1 MPIRD
6 LLWACP
12 LCGAVGGLRADG
24 KLERCRGCA
33 TLFRRGTR
41 SIIEAVAPDGSVD
54 RRPAAA
60 WAARLPAEPPP
71 LEPGGSAGPPSTPGA
86 AAASEAETGG
96 AGERVRRR
104 DRALARFAQGD
115 EPIRRGRA
123 FLGFMERLG
132 PARPGVLTLTDDRL
146 LLRLD
151 DGEEHRW
158 PLERLAALQASS
170 ATIQVRPRGE
180 PIVSFAFPDTSAR
193 LWEESLAG
201 ALRRKWR
208 SLGRGEI
215 AEFQPRIVAR

>member
-12 LCGAVGGLRADG
+12 ICGAVGGLRADG
-24 KLERCRGCA
+24 KVERCGRC
-33 TLFRRGTR
+33 TTMFRRGAR
-41 SIIEAVAPDGSVD
+41 STIEAVAPDGTMD
-54 RRPAAA
+54 RRPATE
-60 WAARLPAEPPP
+60 WAAHLPADPLPIEPDGPTGP
-71 LEPGGSAGPPSTPGA
+71 TVPNGAEAGR
-86 AAASEAETGG
+86 

-104 DRALARFAQGD
+104 DRALARFALGD

-123 FLGFMERLG
+123 FLGYMERLG
-132 PARPGVLTLTDDRL
+132 PPRPGLLTLTDDRL

-151 DGEEHRW
+151 DGQEHHW
-158 PLERLAALQASS
+158 ALERLAALQASS

-180 PIVSFAFPDTSAR
+180 AIVSFSFPETSVR
-193 LWEESLAG
+193 LWEESIAA

>member
-1 MPIRD
+1 MAIRD

-24 KLERCRGCA
+24 KVERCARCG
-33 TLFRRGTR
+33 TWFRRGAR
-41 SIIEAVAPDGSVD
+41 STIEAVAPDGTVD
-54 RRPAAA
+54 RRPATE
-60 WAARLPAEPPP
+60 WAAHLPAEPPP
-71 LEPGGSAGPPSTPGA
+71 AEPDGQA
-86 AAASEAETGG
+86 AAAEPSGAETGG
-96 AGERVRRR
+96 AGERLRRR
-104 DRALARFAQGD
+104 DRALVRFALGD

-132 PARPGVLTLTDDRL
+132 PRRPGLLTLTDDRL

-151 DGEEHRW
+151 DGEEHHW
-158 PLERLAALQASS
+158 PLEQLAALQASS

-180 PIVSFAFPDTSAR
+180 PVVSFSFPETSVR
-193 LWEESLAG
+193 LWEESIAA

-215 AEFQPRIVAR
+215 AEFQPRIVVR